1 MNNQLS
7 NSSETSQQSDPTLR
21 ELITIRQELERLHD
35 RYLAKAKELNE
46 QNAALVKEVSLLRK
60 NLIDHVAKG
69 VVIGSIFLGL
79 MIGLMQMCV
88 AQN

>member
-1 MNNQLS
+1 MTNNPLS
-7 NSSETSQQSDPTLR
+7 SSEASQQPDPTLR
-21 ELITIRQELERLHD
+21 ELIAIRQELERLHD

-60 NLIDHVAKG
+60 NLIDQVAKG

-79 MIGLMQMCV
+79 IIGLMQMCV
-88 AQN
+88 ALR